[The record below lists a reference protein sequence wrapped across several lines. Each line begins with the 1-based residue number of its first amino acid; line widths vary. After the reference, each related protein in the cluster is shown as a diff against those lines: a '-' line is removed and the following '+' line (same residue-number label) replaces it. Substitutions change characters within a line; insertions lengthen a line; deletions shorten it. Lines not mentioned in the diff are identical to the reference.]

1 MRGAPLA
8 VVTVLVLVVGGCG
21 GGPSTAHGTPSTAAT
36 VDSTTVR
43 TTTATV
49 SFGSPVPATPT
60 VRVTAPAHPPTTT
73 TTTTTAAAAPAARSP
88 APTSPPRPCTPGD
101 VSITTTT
108 LNGPRYS
115 SGDTV
120 NVKVVVHNLSANGCL
135 FTTPGDFAIEPDPS
149 GAAVYAVHLG
159 CPATGCEP
167 LDPHVG
173 TLTYPV
179 PWTHQI
185 ANQGQYATQQAPNG
199 AYHAKAAFTGYPV
212 STSAPFTI
220 G

>member
-8 VVTVLVLVVGGCG
+8 VVTALILVGAACG

-36 VDSTTVR
+36 VGSATAR
-43 TTTATV
+43 STTATV
-49 SFGSPVPATPT
+49 SFGSRVPATPT
-60 VRVTAPAHPPTTT
+60 VRVTAPAQP
-73 TTTTTAAAAPAARSP
+73 TTTAAVPARSP
-88 APTSPPRPCTPGD
+88 APTSPPGPCTPGD
-101 VSITTTT
+101 VSITTSAAAP
-108 LNGPRYS
+108 NGLRYS
-115 SGDTV
+115 SGETV
-120 NVKVVVHNLSANGCL
+120 NVKVVVHNLSARGCL
-135 FTTPGDFAIEPDPS
+135 FTAPGDFAIEPDPS
-149 GAAVYAVHLG
+149 GEPVYAVHLG

-185 ANQGQYATQQAPNG
+185 ANQGQYASQQAPNG
-199 AYHAKAAFTGYPV
+199 AYHARAGFTGYPV

>member
-8 VVTVLVLVVGGCG
+8 VVTALVLVGAACG
-21 GGPSTAHGTPSTAAT
+21 AGPSTAHGTPSTAAT
-36 VDSTTVR
+36 VGSTTGLS
-43 TTTATV
+43 TTATV

-60 VRVTAPAHPPTTT
+60 ARRTAPAPPGTS
-73 TTTTTAAAAPAARSP
+73 AALATRSP
-88 APTSPPRPCTPGD
+88 APTSPPGTCTAGD

-108 LNGPRYS
+108 TTPTGPRYG
-115 SGDTV
+115 SGETV
-120 NVKVVVHNLSANGCL
+120 NVKVVVHNLSARGCL
-135 FTTPGDFAIEPDPS
+135 FTAPGNFAIEHDPS
-149 GAAVYAVHLG
+149 GEAVYAVHLG

-185 ANQGQYATQQAPNG
+185 ANQGQYANQQAPNG
-199 AYHAKAAFTGYPV
+199 AYHARAAFTGYPV

>member
-8 VVTVLVLVVGGCG
+8 VVTVLVLVGACG
-21 GGPSTAHGTPSTAAT
+21 GGQSTAHGTPSTAAT
-36 VDSTTVR
+36 AGSTT
-43 TTTATV
+43 TPSTSATV
-49 SFGSPVPATPT
+49 SFGSALPATPT
-60 VRVTAPAHPPTTT
+60 VRVTAPAQP
-73 TTTTTAAAAPAARSP
+73 TTAAPAPRSP
-88 APTSPPRPCTPGD
+88 APTSPPGPCTPGD

-108 LNGPRYS
+108 TTPNVTRYS
-115 SGDTV
+115 SGETV
-120 NVKVVVHNLSANGCL
+120 NVKVVVHNLSARGCL
-135 FTTPGDFAIEPDPS
+135 FTSPGDFAIEPDPS
-149 GAAVYAVHLG
+149 GEAVYAVHLG

-185 ANQGQYATQQAPNG
+185 ANQGQYASQQAPNG
-199 AYHAKAAFTGYPV
+199 AYHARAAFTGYPV

>member
-8 VVTVLVLVVGGCG
+8 VVTVLVLVGAACG

-36 VDSTTVR
+36 VGSTTAR
-43 TTTATV
+43 STTATV

-60 VRVTAPAHPPTTT
+60 ARVAAPPQPTS
-73 TTTTTAAAAPAARSP
+73 AAAPAARSP
-88 APTSPPRPCTPGD
+88 APTSPPGPCTPGD
-101 VSITTTT
+101 VSITTSTD
-108 LNGPRYS
+108 LRHYS
-115 SGDTV
+115 SGQIA
-120 NVKVVVHNLSANGCL
+120 NVKVVVHNLSGNGCL
-135 FTTPGDFAIEPDPS
+135 FTAPGDFAIEPDPS

-159 CPATGCEP
+159 CPAAGCEP
-167 LDPHVG
+167 LAPQVG

-179 PWTHQI
+179 PWNQMT
-185 ANQGQYATQQAPNG
+185 NQGQYANQQAPNG
-199 AYHAKAAFTGYPV
+199 AYHARAAFTGYPV